1 MSVYV
6 RDTSSK
12 LLDMEARGSVGQ
24 ADDRENLVLTAVQ
37 CSETRDCKISDRAKV
52 TSGVWKI
59 RTVGL
64 TCSVPKKHKSGDEES
79 KWTPQIFKAS
89 SQPLSVNKSNTL
101 YSFSIRSEWLIAL
114 RRPSRHRHREIHRF
128 PSYQILSPEWWM
140 WKIRPTST
148 IG

>member
-52 TSGVWKI
+52 TSGV
-59 RTVGL
+59 
-64 TCSVPKKHKSGDEES
+64 
-79 KWTPQIFKAS
+79 
-89 SQPLSVNKSNTL
+89 
-101 YSFSIRSEWLIAL
+101 
-114 RRPSRHRHREIHRF
+114 
-128 PSYQILSPEWWM
+128 
-140 WKIRPTST
+140 
-148 IG
+148 